1 MRPSTLRTAWY
12 RFTTTFGRQ
21 WGGYLTVLVLTGLLG
36 GLAMGSVA
44 GARRT
49 LASPAV
55 YAASANLVSF
65 GVGTGLL
72 DLSGSSSGYD
82 PSLVS
87 TIAHLPHV
95 SHVATITGLNLVAL
109 NRNGSPNRLDA
120 NPGNGS
126 GSVGGAY
133 FDWDKVTVLQ
143 GRMADPRNPHEFMM
157 NSLGAQGLGL
167 HVGQIVPFGI
177 YTNAQTQLPGFGTAS
192 VPPHGTIVARLVGII
207 IDPTTVAQDDVDA
220 GTTLQIFTPAL
231 TRQLLSCCV
240 NYAVTGVKV
249 NGDGATVSAVE
260 REVRGV
266 LPKGAPVAISST
278 AASTEARAQR
288 SLKPEAIALGVFGGI
303 AGLVALIVASQVI
316 GRQLRFGAEERSTMR
331 ALGADPAEAVL
342 DGLLG
347 LLMAI
352 VVGSLVAVGVAV
364 ALSPIAPIGVI
375 RPYYPS
381 LGVAWDWTVLG
392 VGFVVLTVSLGAIA
406 TAMAYRQAQQGSK
419 SRRRRTESTQ
429 SGSASLVASW
439 GLPVPAVEGVR
450 FALDPGNGRNST
462 PVRSAIF
469 GTALALLVVVATVTF
484 GASLDS
490 LVSHPNLYG
499 WNWDYALAA
508 GGGSGDIPAQPAARL
523 LAQDRSVGS
532 WSGVYFAQL
541 EIDGQ
546 LVPVLG
552 GHPGAVVA
560 PPILSGHGLDAP
572 GQIVLGAVTL
582 AQLGKR
588 VGDTVV
594 VNNGATAPTRL
605 QVVGTATM
613 PTIGGGAGG
622 QHLEM
627 GSGAVVP
634 YAVIPPSDRN
644 PFADPQ
650 TGPQVIL
657 VRLKDG
663 ANHVVALRSLQRIAQ
678 TTSTPSN
685 FGVSVTSVLRPA
697 EIVNY
702 RSLGTTPVVLG
713 GSLAA
718 GAMAALGLTLVA
730 SVRRRRRDLAVL
742 KTLGF
747 TRRQLGATVAWQS
760 SVSVVIGVVV
770 GVPLGIIAGRLL
782 WNIFATGINAVPAP
796 TVPVWSIVIISVGA
810 LVLANLVAAIPGR
823 MAARTSTAIVLR
835 AD

>member
-1 MRPSTLRTAWY
+1 MTPSALRTAWY

-21 WGGYLTVLVLTGLLG
+21 WGGYLSVLVLTGLLG
-36 GLAMGSVA
+36 GLALGSLA

-55 YAASANLVSF
+55 YAASTNPVSF
-65 GVGTGLL
+65 SVGTGLL
-72 DLSGSSSGYD
+72 GLSGSSSGYD

-95 SHVATITGLNLVAL
+95 SHVSTITGLNLVAL
-109 NRNGSPNRLDA
+109 NRDGSPNRVDA

-143 GRMADPRNPHEFMM
+143 GRMADPRNPHEFVM
-157 NSLGAQGLGL
+157 NSIAAQGLGL
-167 HVGQIVPFGI
+167 HVGQVVPFGI
-177 YTNAQTQLPGFGTAS
+177 YTDAQTELPGFGTAS
-192 VPPHGTIVARLVGII
+192 VPPHRTIDAKLVGIV
-207 IDPTTVAQDDVDA
+207 IDPTIVAQDDVDT
-220 GTTLQIFTPAL
+220 GTSLQIFTPAL
-231 TRQLLSCCV
+231 TQQLLSCCV
-240 NYAVTGVKV
+240 NYTITGVKV
-249 NGDGATVSAVE
+249 HGDAATVSAVE
-260 REVRGV
+260 RAVRGV
-266 LPKGAPVAISST
+266 LPRGAPVALTST
-278 AASTEARAQR
+278 ASSEAKAQR
-288 SLKPEAIALGVFGGI
+288 AVKPEAIALGVFGGI
-303 AGLVALIVASQVI
+303 AGLVALIVVSQVI
-316 GRQLRFGAEERSTMR
+316 ARQLRFGAEERSTMR
-331 ALGADPAEAVL
+331 ALGADPAEGVI
-342 DGLLG
+342 DGLPG

-406 TAMAYRQAQQGSK
+406 TAMAYRQAPQRLEK
-419 SRRRRTESTQ
+419 RRARTDRTQ
-429 SGSASLVASW
+429 SGSAGVAARW
-439 GLPVPAVEGVR
+439 GLPAPAVEGVR

-484 GASLDS
+484 GASLDA

-508 GGGSGDIPAQPAARL
+508 GGGSGNIPAQPAAGL
-523 LAQDRSVGS
+523 LAQDPSVGS
-532 WSGVYFAQL
+532 WSGVYFADL
-541 EIDGQ
+541 EIDRQ
-546 LVPVLG
+546 PVPVLG
-552 GHPGAVVA
+552 AHPGAMVG
-560 PPILSGHGLDAP
+560 PPVLSGHGLDAP

-582 AQLGKR
+582 GQLGKR

-594 VNNGATAPTRL
+594 VDNGVTAPTRL
-605 QVVGTATM
+605 QVVGTATL
-613 PTIGGGAGG
+613 PTIGGGLGG

-634 YAVIPPSDRN
+634 YTVIPPADRN
-644 PFADPQ
+644 PFDDPQ

-657 VRLKDG
+657 VRLKHG
-663 ANHVVALRSLQRIAQ
+663 ANHGVALRSLHRIANA
-678 TTSTPSN
+678 TSTPSN
-685 FGVSVTSVLRPA
+685 FGVAVTSVLRPA

-702 RSLGTTPVVLG
+702 RSMGTTPVVLG

-718 GAMAALGLTLVA
+718 GAVAALMLTLVA

-747 TRRQLGATVAWQS
+747 TRRQLAATVAWQS
-760 SVSVVIGVVV
+760 SVSVVIGMVV

-782 WNIFATGINAVPAP
+782 WNIFATEINAVPAP
-796 TVPVWSIVIISVGA
+796 TVPLWSIVSISVGA
-810 LVLANLVAAIPGR
+810 LVLANLVAAVPGR
-823 MAARTSTAIVLR
+823 IAARTPTALVLR

>member
-1 MRPSTLRTAWY
+1 MSPSALRTAWY

-21 WGGYLTVLVLTGLLG
+21 WGGYLSVLVLTGLLG

-55 YAASANLVSF
+55 YAASTNPISF

-72 DLSGSSSGYD
+72 GQTGSSSGYN
-82 PSLVS
+82 PSLVN

-95 SHVATITGLNLVAL
+95 SHVTTITGLNLVAL
-109 NRNGSPNRLDA
+109 NRDGSPNRLDA

-143 GRMADPRNPHEFMM
+143 GRMADPRNPHEFVM
-157 NSLGAQGLGL
+157 NSLAAQGLGL
-167 HVGQIVPFGI
+167 HVGQVVPFGI
-177 YTNAQTQLPGFGTAS
+177 YTNAQTQLPSFGTAR
-192 VPPHGTIVARLVGII
+192 VPPHGTIDAKLVGII
-207 IDPTTVAQDDVDA
+207 IDPTTVAQDDVDT
-220 GTTLQIFTPAL
+220 GTSLQIFTPAL

-240 NYAVTGVKV
+240 NYAFTGVKV
-249 NGDGATVSAVE
+249 NDGAEVSAVE

-266 LPKGAPVAISST
+266 LPKGVPVAISST
-278 AASTEARAQR
+278 ASAEAKAQR
-288 SLKPEAIALGVFGGI
+288 SVKPEAIALGVFGGI
-303 AGLVALIVASQVI
+303 AGLVALIVATQVI

-331 ALGADPAEAVL
+331 ALGADPAEAVI

-392 VGFVVLTVSLGAIA
+392 AGFVVLTVSLGAIA
-406 TAMAYRQAQQGSK
+406 TAMAYRQAQQQSE
-419 SRRRRTESTQ
+419 RRRGRRASTQ
-429 SGSASLVASW
+429 SSSASLVASW
-439 GLPVPAVEGVR
+439 GLPAPAVEGVR

-499 WNWDYALAA
+499 WNWDYVLAA
-508 GGGSGDIPAQPAARL
+508 GGGSGDIPAQPAAQL
-523 LAQDRSVGS
+523 LAQDRSVAS
-532 WSGVYFAQL
+532 WSGVYFADL
-541 EIDGQ
+541 EINGQ
-546 LVPVLG
+546 PVPVLG
-552 GHPGAVVA
+552 AHPGTVVA

-582 AQLGKR
+582 GQLGKK

-594 VNNGATAPTRL
+594 VDNGATAPIRL
-605 QVVGTATM
+605 RVVGTATL

-634 YAVIPPSDRN
+634 YTVIPPADRN

-663 ANHVVALRSLQRIAQ
+663 ANHAVALRSLQRIANA
-678 TTSTPSN
+678 TSNPSN
-685 FGVSVTSVLRPA
+685 FGVAVFSVLRPA

-718 GAMAALGLTLVA
+718 GAMAALLLTLVA

-760 SVSVVIGVVV
+760 SVSVVIGVIL

-782 WNIFATGINAVPAP
+782 WNIFATEINAVPAP

-810 LVLANLVAAIPGR
+810 LVLANLVAAVPGR

>member
-1 MRPSTLRTAWY
+1 VSPSTLRTAWY

-55 YAASANLVSF
+55 YAASTNPISF

-72 DLSGSSSGYD
+72 GQTGSSSGYN
-82 PSLVS
+82 PRLVT
-87 TIAHLPHV
+87 TIVHLPHV
-95 SHVATITGLNLVAL
+95 SHVSTITGLNLVAL
-109 NRNGSPNRLDA
+109 SKDGSPNRLDA

-143 GRMADPRNPHEFMM
+143 GRMADPRNPHEFVM
-157 NSLGAQGLGL
+157 NALGAQGLGL
-167 HVGQIVPFGI
+167 HVGQVVPFGI

-192 VPPHGTIVARLVGII
+192 VPPHRTIDAKLVGII
-207 IDPTTVAQDDVDA
+207 IDPTTVAQDDVDT
-220 GTTLQIFTPAL
+220 GTSLQIFTPAL

-249 NGDGATVSAVE
+249 NGDSAAVSAVE

-278 AASTEARAQR
+278 ASAEAKAQR
-288 SLKPEAIALGVFGGI
+288 AVKPEAIALGVFGGI

-316 GRQLRFGAEERSTMR
+316 GRHLRFGAEERSTMR
-331 ALGADPAEAVL
+331 ALGADPAEAVI

-392 VGFVVLTVSLGAIA
+392 VGFVVLTVTLGAIA

-419 SRRRRTESTQ
+419 RRRGCTESAQ

-439 GLPVPAVEGVR
+439 GLPAPAVEGVR
-450 FALDPGNGRNST
+450 FALDPGKGRNST

-508 GGGSGDIPAQPAARL
+508 GGGSGDIPAQPAAQL

-532 WSGVYFAQL
+532 WTGVYFAEL

-546 LVPVLG
+546 PVPVLG
-552 GHPGAVVA
+552 AHPGTVVA

-582 AQLGKR
+582 GQLGKR

-594 VNNGATAPTRL
+594 VDNGVTAPIRL
-605 QVVGTATM
+605 QVVGTATL
-613 PTIGGGAGG
+613 PTIGGGVGG

-634 YAVIPPSDRN
+634 YTVIPPADRN
-644 PFADPQ
+644 PFADPKN
-650 TGPQVIL
+650 GPQVIL

-663 ANHVVALRSLQRIAQ
+663 ANHAVALRSLQRIANA
-678 TTSTPSN
+678 TSNPSN
-685 FGVSVTSVLRPA
+685 FGVAVTSVLRPA

-718 GAMAALGLTLVA
+718 GAMAALLLTLVA

-747 TRRQLGATVAWQS
+747 TRLQLRATVAWQS

-810 LVLANLVAAIPGR
+810 LVLANLVAAVPGR